1 MILNNYHNKLY
12 IAYQL
17 CANNVIS
24 LLNKNYP
31 NKDWKKINK
40 HEKYDIIL
48 ASILRYLGSKV
59 LCLDHEI
66 CIKLYN
72 EVYKGLTISNYIVP
86 LMDIDIDP
94 VLRQI
99 NEYEKEYD
107 ECVIEEEDNNFKF
120 NLT

>member
-1 MILNNYHNKLY
+1 M
-12 IAYQL
+12 AYQL

-31 NKDWKKINK
+31 NKDWEKINK
-40 HEKYDIIL
+40 HEKCNIIL
-48 ASILRYLGSKV
+48 ASILNYLGSKT
-59 LCLDHEI
+59 LCLDNEI

-72 EVYKGLTISNYIVP
+72 EVYKGLTIANYIIP

-94 VLRQI
+94 SLRQF
-99 NEYEKEYD
+99 NEYDKDYD
-107 ECVIEEEDNNFKF
+107 ECAREEEENNFNF

>member
-1 MILNNYHNKLY
+1 M
-12 IAYQL
+12 AYQH
-17 CANNVIS
+17 CASNVIT

-31 NKDWKKINK
+31 NKNWQENKKHK
-40 HEKYDIIL
+40 IIL
-48 ASILRYLGSKV
+48 SEILRYLGSKV
-59 LCLDHEI
+59 LCLDNEI

-94 VLRQI
+94 VLRQF

-107 ECVIEEEDNNFKF
+107 ECVIEEEDNNFKL